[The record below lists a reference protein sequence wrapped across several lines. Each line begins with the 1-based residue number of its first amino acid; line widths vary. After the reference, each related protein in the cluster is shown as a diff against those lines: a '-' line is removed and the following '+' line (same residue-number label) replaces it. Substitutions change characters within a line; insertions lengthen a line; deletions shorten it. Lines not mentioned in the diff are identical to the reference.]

1 MKVKALE
8 GDTVDLLCFRHYGA
22 TQGVTEKVLAANP
35 GLSNRVFLTP
45 GQMVEMPEQVP
56 EKRRESVQLWD

>member
-8 GDTVDLLCFRHYGA
+8 GDTVDLLCFRHYGS
-22 TQGVTEKVLAANP
+22 TQGVTEKVFAANP

>member
-8 GDTVDLLCFRHYGA
+8 GDTVDLLCFRHYGS